1 MSQVNFEVVYDVES
15 IISEYCRFIPP
26 GQGDIEMTDNVGYEA
41 RPSGVQNNV
50 KSPESDNF
58 YEELP
63 CGIDEEAYSNLDQDH
78 TIESSHQQSVDK
90 EDGTN
95 DDEYYVNDDLFPEK
109 SEKEQAAG
117 GEMKDNDEYYVNDDL
132 FPKQDEEEDHTSVT
146 SARVKD
152 SSGDGDYYVNDDLF
166 PNSTTAQAAHNSNH
180 SDEEIAS

>member
-41 RPSGVQNNV
+41 RPSGVETNV
-50 KSPESDNF
+50 KSQESDHF

-63 CGIDEEAYSNLDQDH
+63 CEIDEEAYSKLDQDH
-78 TIESSHQQSVDK
+78 TIENSHQQSVDK
-90 EDGTN
+90 N
-95 DDEYYVNDDLFPEK
+95 
-109 SEKEQAAG
+109 
-117 GEMKDNDEYYVNDDL
+117 KDDEYYVNDDL
-132 FPKQDEEEDHTSVT
+132 FPKQDEEEDHTSLT

-166 PNSTTAQAAHNSNH
+166 PNSTTVQVAHGSSH
-180 SDEEIAS
+180 SDEELAS